1 MQKMKNIGKPIVF
14 ILFTV
19 ISVLALEA
27 IDQDRLF
34 YFHPYGVLS
43 AHVAV
48 FFLYGMFLSTINK
61 NLKFQ
66 FSFFYLVI
74 SILCILAIIFL
85 YVFYSSLSYF
95 FAKNLNVIQ
104 LFLST
109 YSGANFLSALFK
121 DKNLDP

>member
-1 MQKMKNIGKPIVF
+1 MQKIKNIGKPIVF

-48 FFLYGMFLSTINK
+48 FFYMACS
-61 NLKFQ
+61 
-66 FSFFYLVI
+66 
-74 SILCILAIIFL
+74 
-85 YVFYSSLSYF
+85 
-95 FAKNLNVIQ
+95 
-104 LFLST
+104 
-109 YSGANFLSALFK
+109 
-121 DKNLDP
+121 